1 MNIKNIIYDYLSLFF
16 IFLACISAEDNNSR
30 VLSIPEIY
38 SYGHKYTAWFY
49 SYELDSLSERMVDKK
64 YTIQNLSDF
73 RQKVDSQI
81 GQEIN
86 VLNERA
92 GRARSKFNQY
102 FYVRYSRFAKF
113 EQPVKTEFSFDSND
127 HIYQF
132 SVETL
137 PQEAPTHFLSYKTK
151 TRLRLPFHG
160 LWYVAAGGRA
170 INTNHHAVAT
180 DQRFAY
186 DFLIK
191 KDGYSFQNDGSRN
204 EDDFCY
210 NQEIIA
216 PGSGTIVAAVNNIPE
231 NRPGEMSQAAG
242 NYIIIDHGN
251 GEFSILAHLKQGSI
265 AVKPGD
271 KVAIGKFLGRC
282 GNSGH
287 AAQAHLHYH
296 LQNSPVIF
304 KGEGLPAQF
313 QSYLADGKEIAQGE
327 PVWDQYVMNK

>member
-1 MNIKNIIYDYLSLFF
+1 MTIKHIKYPYFSLFF
-16 IFLACISAEDNNSR
+16 LFLACISADDNNSR
-30 VLSIPEIY
+30 ALSIPEIY
-38 SYGHKYTAWFY
+38 TYGQKYTASFY
-49 SYELDSLSERMVDKK
+49 ANGLDSLIECIVDKK
-64 YTIQNLSDF
+64 YTIQNLRDF
-73 RQKVDSQI
+73 RQNVDSQV

-92 GRARSKFNQY
+92 GRARSKSNQY
-102 FYVRYSRFAKF
+102 FYARYSRFVRT
-113 EQPVKTEFSFDSND
+113 EQPVGTEFSFDSND

-132 SVETL
+132 SVEIL
-137 PQEAPTHFLSYKTK
+137 PQEAPTHFLSYKTR
-151 TRLRLPFHG
+151 TRLRLPFNG

-191 KDGYSFQNDGSRN
+191 KDGFSFQNDGGSN

-216 PGSGTIVAAVNNIPE
+216 PGSGTIAAAVNDIPE

-242 NYIIIDHGN
+242 NFVIIDHGN

-271 KVAIGKFLGRC
+271 KVVIGQFLGRC

-287 AAQAHLHYH
+287 SSQAHLHYH

-304 KGEGLPAQF
+304 G
-313 QSYLADGKEIAQGE
+313 D
-327 PVWDQYVMNK
+327 VN